1 MVLMNQIVAHQQS
14 FFQSNATKN
23 VAFRIE
29 QLKKLERVLKEN
41 EHLLNT
47 AIFSDFKK
55 SEFDNYTTEL
65 GIIYSE
71 INTACNKL
79 HTWARTKKVTTNFL
93 NFPGKSYI
101 IPEPLGVTLII
112 GAWNYPYQ
120 LSISPAIAAIAAGNT
135 VILKP
140 SEISV
145 ATSVLLAQIIN
156 NTFDP
161 AIFKV
166 VEGGVPETTELLN
179 QKFDKIFFT
188 GSTTVGK
195 IV

>member
-1 MVLMNQIVAHQQS
+1 MNHIFVYQQC
-14 FFQSNATKN
+14 FFQSYATKN

-71 INTACNKL
+71 INTACKKL

-120 LSISPAIAAIAAGNT
+120 LSLSPAIAAIAAGNT

-145 ATSVLLAQIIN
+145 ATSALLAQIIN

-166 VEGGVPETTELLN
+166 VEGGVPESTELLN

-195 IV
+195 IVY